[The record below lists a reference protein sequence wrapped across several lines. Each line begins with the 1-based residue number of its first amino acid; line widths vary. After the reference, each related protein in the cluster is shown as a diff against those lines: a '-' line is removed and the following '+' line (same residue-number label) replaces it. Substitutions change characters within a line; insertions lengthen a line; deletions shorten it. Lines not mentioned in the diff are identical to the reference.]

1 MGTEHSFYKKGANE
15 VMIIK
20 SNTLVEAGYDL
31 TEAEQDLMTLAVN
44 KLHRLKSGYNTPQK
58 LDQKIAANKIE

>member
-1 MGTEHSFYKKGANE
+1 MGTEQNFYQKGADS

-44 KLHRLKSGYNTPQK
+44 KLHRLQSIFRRIGIMLGLIK
-58 LDQKIAANKIE
+58 E

>member
-1 MGTEHSFYKKGANE
+1 VGTEQNFYQKGADS

-31 TEAEQDLMTLAVN
+31 TEAEQDLMT
-44 KLHRLKSGYNTPQK
+44 
-58 LDQKIAANKIE
+58 